1 MALTNNVRFS
11 SSTDKRYS
19 YSDTCK
25 NKPSVFLAVPLIE
38 ADFFPLSVPV
48 HAHQCKHSS
57 SSNNCNRDLCET
69 HGSNYVSSTSK
80 SVSTKTVCKLVR
92 MVSCNKPAIFSPV
105 YMSLHASC
113 NSISKTAH
121 CSVSCKPVSAFISGE
136 IVKPFVTCKPVCF
149 KNVSMAKKFNSA
161 NYCLDT

>member
-1 MALTNNVRFS
+1 MALTNNVRFF

-25 NKPSVFLAVPLIE
+25 NKPSVFLAAPLIE

-69 HGSNYVSSTSK
+69 HGSNYVSSASK

-92 MVSCNKPAIFSPV
+92 MESCNKPAIFSPV
-105 YMSLHASC
+105 YKSFHASC
-113 NSISKTAH
+113 ICNSKTAR
-121 CSVSCKPVSAFISGE
+121 CSVSCKPVSAFISDE
-136 IVKPFVTCKPVCF
+136 LVK
-149 KNVSMAKKFNSA
+149 
-161 NYCLDT
+161 